1 MLKLVDEPLDLVIVI
16 GGYNSSNT
24 SHLHEIAVERGLPAY
39 HIDGPH
45 CFGPG
50 NRLEHRVYGQQETL
64 IAEPLLRE
72 GEMTIGITAGASTPD
87 QVIAGVIEKLLMIR
101 REAAKA

>member
-1 MLKLVDEPLDLVIVI
+1 M
-16 GGYNSSNT
+16 
-24 SHLHEIAVERGLPAY
+24 
-39 HIDGPH
+39 
-45 CFGPG
+45 
-50 NRLEHRVYGQQETL
+50 